1 MTFIWEGMRSLRKS
15 PESEYSD
22 GKHFPCKMALAS
34 VHGVAK
40 SQTQWS
46 AHIHTRIFRNSVT

>member
-1 MTFIWEGMRSLRKS
+1 MTYIGEGMRSLRKS
-15 PESEYSD
+15 PENEYSD

-40 SQTQWS
+40 SQTHLS
-46 AHIHTRIFRNSVT
+46 MHTYTSGYLGME